1 MSHARQQIRDAVA
14 TLLNAAPSSYRRA
27 YNTRIQPMQ
36 QVWPYL
42 LVWIGTESV
51 TLETIHPGVLLN
63 RVAILTVE
71 ARLQVLQRETETM
84 ESRMDEIA
92 AEIET
97 TLTVSAL
104 QAIVDVKDISLADSS
119 FDVVMNDEDGSI
131 SFALLTMNFAV
142 NYYTVDGSPEILV

>member
-1 MSHARQQIRDAVA
+1 
-14 TLLNAAPSSYRRA
+14 
-27 YNTRIQPMQ
+27 MQ